1 MDIKSL
7 LNEYPDQILIDI
19 LVDIIE
25 YNIKINYKDSSM
37 KIYSSNYYLYFENIK
52 IID

>member
-7 LNEYPDQILIDI
+7 LNKYPDQILIDI

-25 YNIKINYKDSSM
+25 YDIKIDYEDPSM
-37 KIYSSNYYLYFENIK
+37 KIYSLNHHLYFENIK